1 MQVAH
6 CYPTVLES
14 FPQEI
19 IDVLQ
24 TYNTVLDNEMRLVS
38 VEELSDVSTLT
49 DHTNFYFLHRHF
61 PKP

>member
-6 CYPTVLES
+6 CYPKILES

-19 IDVLQ
+19 IDLLQ

-38 VEELSDVSTLT
+38 VQRIKLLLDLL
-49 DHTNFYFLHRHF
+49 NCFLISYIN
-61 PKP
+61 

>member
-6 CYPTVLES
+6 CYPTILES
-14 FPQEI
+14 YPQEI

-38 VEELSDVSTLT
+38 EYYETITKFS
-49 DHTNFYFLHRHF
+49 Y
-61 PKP
+61 